1 MNRRRRNKPELLLPA
16 GSVDSLKS
24 AVRFGADAV
33 YLGTGGLSLR
43 AGSSDLSE
51 QELEE
56 ACIFS
61 HSNNVRVYLAVNIFA
76 TDEDVDKAAVLFDR
90 LSGTRADR
98 RPDAFII
105 SDPGVFQTAVK
116 HCPDIPVHISTQA
129 NTLSSASVMFWYEKG
144 VRRVVLAR
152 ELSLSRIK
160 KLRDLV
166 PDDMELECFVHG
178 AMCVSYS
185 GRCLLSRA
193 MTGRD
198 ANHGECAH
206 PCRYRYALVEEM
218 RPGEYYPIEEDDRG
232 TTVLASEDLCMAGHI
247 DELLDAGIDSFKIEG
262 RMKNAL
268 YVASV
273 ARVYRCALDLA
284 AADPEGYTARKDS
297 LAHEL
302 AKISD
307 RPSSTGFYF
316 SDGTVTDLPEAAK
329 SDVRRIF
336 FGPVR
341 QKGRLAED
349 GTLKVVVE
357 QKNRF
362 FTGDSVRFI
371 EPGIPGEAELDAVIL
386 KIEDAEGNEVRS
398 APHPKQLLTVTLRTE
413 GNINSRIPEEG
424 DIMSGEAARE
434 TKGG

>member
-1 MNRRRRNKPELLLPA
+1 MNSLRRNKPELLLPA
-16 GSVDSLKS
+16 GSIDCLKS

-43 AGSSDLSE
+43 AGSSDLDE
-51 QELEE
+51 KELEE
-56 ACIFS
+56 ACGYS
-61 HSNNVRVYLAVNIFA
+61 HSHDVSVYLAVNIFA
-76 TDEDVDKAAVLFDR
+76 TDDDIQAAAALFDR
-90 LSGTRADR
+90 LSNTRAAL

-105 SDPGVFQTAVK
+105 SDPGIFETARI

-129 NTLSSASVMFWYEKG
+129 NTLNSAAVNFWYQKG

-160 KLRDLV
+160 ALRERI

-206 PCRYRYALVEEM
+206 PCRYKYSLVEEM

-232 TTVLASEDLCMAGHI
+232 TTVLASEDLCMAGHM
-247 DELLDAGIDSFKIEG
+247 DGLLDAGVDSFKIEG

-273 ARVYRCALDLA
+273 ARVYRRALDLA
-284 AADPEGYTARKDS
+284 MSDPERYSAERDD
-297 LAHEL
+297 LAAEL

-316 SDGTVTDLPEAAK
+316 SEGNVTDLPEAAK
-329 SDVRRIF
+329 SDVRRVF
-336 FGPVR
+336 YGPVR
-341 QKGRLAED
+341 KKAGMAPD
-349 GTLKVVVE
+349 GTFQVEVE

-362 FTGDSVRFI
+362 FTGDRVRFI
-371 EPGIPGEAELDAVIL
+371 EPGIPGQADMDAVIL
-386 KIEDAEGNEVRS
+386 KMEDQDGNEVLS
-398 APHPKQLLTVTLRTE
+398 APHPKQLITLTLRAEEDPE
-413 GNINSRIPEEG
+413 GKLPDEG
-424 DIMSGEAARE
+424 DIMAGEVPRT

>member
-1 MNRRRRNKPELLLPA
+1 MNRRRRSKPELLLPA
-16 GSVDSLKS
+16 GSIESLKS

-43 AGSSDLSE
+43 AGASDLDE
-51 QELEE
+51 KELEE
-56 ACIFS
+56 ACVFS
-61 HSNNVRVYLAVNIFA
+61 HANKVRVYLAVNIFA
-76 TDEDVDKAAVLFDR
+76 TDDDVDFAAALFGR
-90 LSGTRADR
+90 LSVTEADR

-105 SDPGVFQTAVK
+105 SDPGIFQAARK

-152 ELSLSRIK
+152 ELSLQRIK
-160 KLRDLV
+160 KLREKI

-206 PCRYRYALVEEM
+206 PCRYKYSLVEEM

-273 ARVYRCALDLA
+273 ARVYRRATDLA
-284 AADPEGYTARKDS
+284 AADPDTYRAERDS
-297 LAHEL
+297 LAREL

-316 SDGTVTDLPEAAK
+316 SDGAVTDLPEAAK

-341 QKGRLAED
+341 KKGQIAD
-349 GTLKVVVE
+349 GGTIRVVVE

-362 FTGDSVRFI
+362 FTGDSVKFI

-386 KIEDAEGNEVRS
+386 KIEDQEGNEVAS
-398 APHPKQLLTVTLRTE
+398 APHPKQLLTVTLRAE
-413 GNINSRIPEEG
+413 GNINERLPEEG
-424 DIMSGEAARE
+424 DIMAGETARE
-434 TKGG
+434 AKGG